1 MAITLAASRPTR
13 TINGGPVAPPPELL
27 AGVTALADGIAGDAS
42 AIADGEDW
50 AVGDADGGVIVSGA
64 VVPGV
69 GVAADAGRAV
79 GLGVAFGV
87 GLGVGFGVG
96 LGVGL
101 GVDGAPTTITLPL
114 KPWIV
119 HVYVKVPA
127 RPNVC
132 AYLAPC
138 CM

>member
-13 TINGGPVAPPPELL
+13 TINGGPVASPPELL
-27 AGVTALADGIAGDAS
+27 AGVAALADGIAGDAS
-42 AIADGEDW
+42 AISEGEDS
-50 AVGDADGGVIVSGA
+50 AVGDADGGVIVGDA
-64 VVPGV
+64 VGLGV
-69 GVAADAGRAV
+69 GAGADVGRAV

-96 LGVGL
+96 LGV
-101 GVDGAPTTITLPL
+101 DGAPRTITLPL

-127 RPNVC
+127 LPNECV
-132 AYLAPC
+132 
-138 CM
+138 